1 MSIVACLGGATVD
14 LTFAFSGQLSIGS
27 EIHGPSRRTF
37 GGVARNVAANLAAI
51 GVPAALFSA
60 VGDGDDGQELLADA
74 RRFGID
80 VRGVRV
86 VDDMETARYVAVID
100 DAGAV
105 VFAAADT
112 AIVER
117 FSASDLDGVWPLVD
131 TGGWIFADANLRVDV
146 LAHILS
152 RRAHASFRVALDAGS
167 VPTVVKF
174 PPNLAGVDVV
184 FMNESE
190 AAAYLGMAGVDADAA
205 ARALVSRGAASA
217 VVTCGERGSVVAQP
231 DIVHVDSVAAVSV
244 DVTGAGD
251 ALIAGTL
258 AGLVA
263 GLSLVDAVKRGAV
276 LAAITVEVAGSVHP
290 DLSLGMLDARLT
302 MGIL

>member
-74 RRFGID
+74 RRLGID

-86 VDDMETARYVAVID
+86 VAEMETARYVAVID

-112 AIVER
+112 AIVEQ
-117 FSASDLDGVWPLVD
+117 FAVSDLAGVWPLVD
-131 TGGWIFADANLRVDV
+131 GGGWVFADANLRVDV

-152 RRAHASFRVALDAGS
+152 HRSHAGFRVALDAGS

-174 PPNLAGVDVV
+174 PASLAGVDVV
-184 FMNESE
+184 FMNEDE
-190 AAAYLGMAGVDADAA
+190 AAAYLGTPGVDADAA
-205 ARALVSRGAASA
+205 ARALVARGAASA
-217 VVTCGERGSVVAQP
+217 VVTCGELGSVVAQT
-231 DIVHVDSVAAVSV
+231 DAVRVDSVTATAI

-263 GLSLVDAVKRGAV
+263 GLLLVEAVKRGAA
-276 LAAITVEVAGSVHP
+276 LAAITVEIAGSVHP
-290 DLSLGMLDARLT
+290 GLSLAMLDARA
-302 MGIL
+302 GVAAS